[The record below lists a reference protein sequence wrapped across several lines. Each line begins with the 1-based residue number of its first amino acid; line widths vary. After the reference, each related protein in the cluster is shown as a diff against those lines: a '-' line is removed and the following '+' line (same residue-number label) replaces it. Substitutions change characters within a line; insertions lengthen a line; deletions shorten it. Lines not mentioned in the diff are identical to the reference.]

1 MTPAWP
7 EGAYRRAAA
16 HWQGCAVCS
25 DAGGE
30 EAALVEL
37 CPTGRQL
44 MLTWERAEMAW
55 ALAEVETPLGQE
67 LEGE

>member
-7 EGAYRRAAA
+7 EGAYRRAVA
-16 HWQGCAVCS
+16 HWERCPQCS

-30 EAALVEL
+30 EARLADL

-55 ALAEVETPLGQE
+55 AEAELGQD